1 MFSLVSLTSNAYYI
15 DSPSKIGIVKT
26 GPDQVVLIDSGNN
39 KDAGKR
45 ALKILDA
52 QGWQLQAVYNTHFHA
67 DHIGGNRLL
76 QERTGCA
83 VYAPGA
89 EQVFVSHPELEPSF
103 LYGAAPPKP
112 LQNRFLLAE
121 ASDAQVLTDD
131 ALPANLTALPLTG
144 HTPCM
149 TGFLTSDGVLYAADS
164 LCGETALSKYRVFY
178 LHDVAGY
185 LATLDRLEEIGADW
199 FVPSHAPASQDIGPL
214 IRLNREAIDEIAGCI
229 CQLCREP
236 LWFDELL
243 AKLFYQYQLKM
254 DMTQYALVGSAVHAY
269 LAWLME
275 LGRIT
280 ADCSERGLRWKKA
293 D

>member
-103 LYGAAPPKP
+103 LYGAAPP
-112 LQNRFLLAE
+112 L
-121 ASDAQVLTDD
+121 
-131 ALPANLTALPLTG
+131 
-144 HTPCM
+144 
-149 TGFLTSDGVLYAADS
+149 S
-164 LCGETALSKYRVFY
+164 LI
-178 LHDVAGY
+178 H
-185 LATLDRLEEIGADW
+185 I
-199 FVPSHAPASQDIGPL
+199 
-214 IRLNREAIDEIAGCI
+214 
-229 CQLCREP
+229 
-236 LWFDELL
+236 
-243 AKLFYQYQLKM
+243 
-254 DMTQYALVGSAVHAY
+254 
-269 LAWLME
+269 
-275 LGRIT
+275 
-280 ADCSERGLRWKKA
+280 
-293 D
+293 